1 MSTSVGWHSEIIDQ
15 RKGAGYFLSQT
26 GHPCFKPVD
35 YIKYRAL
42 QRDRSSALIDEWNR
56 WLLDLKRSSHEAVR
70 RAAVTASALTQD
82 DIDEYY
88 RDRVSVDREHDALE
102 SSRKQLRV
110 TDQQLTLLESTHSM
124 SSPKDDRIQEIARPI
139 QAANSTTS
147 TAGTSATG
155 MSAEKAGP
163 SGANTALRQLP
174 NASTT
179 PPGTPSSL
187 AASSSHLEYL
197 PPYSGAAM
205 DSYPSANTVTFDNI
219 ATITG
224 SAADLNASAAVPG
237 LASEWSTSVRDL
249 GPITDS
255 NSAPSSATTDALP
268 TAHTNRTVISAS
280 GMLPGSPETFLA
292 VPPSDEQS
300 TAIDADEQAILLSQ
314 IEEITHTCAPQEGKA
329 CSTCLFKN
337 YQRLS
342 VDALVKNQLK
352 ITEIADVVSLMGVF
366 VPSRP
371 TERMKSVF
379 SDDILQAFIKSG
391 EVTHA
396 EWDSV
401 EFNDSLAMKAV
412 KDRKDDVAATLVP
425 MNKDH
430 RHIRIM
436 LETLLEYLPKDEDRS
451 ISEYEYTVKHIGPVM
466 QAFFESKNVTSHFPN
481 KDSSTQK
488 KLGLKPDRPDFTAA
502 AGKIEIA
509 WGEFSGPAHENDE
522 WKNLW
527 DFFRNV
533 RYGKAFLD
541 SGFEMAPLFHIIY
554 EIGNYMR
561 LRTESRGMYVLY
573 EVGKFTIPTTTARVA
588 SLIATFSTLLIAK
601 KDIEDIAK
609 GSFNVLKRSW
619 GYKDLEESK
628 KARVQRPNRGQ
639 KNPITSD

>member
-1 MSTSVGWHSEIIDQ
+1 MHRLLRHLLSPCDPWDELDEASLKTPRNESVSPLTST
-15 RKGAGYFLSQT
+15 
-26 GHPCFKPVD
+26 
-35 YIKYRAL
+35 
-42 QRDRSSALIDEWNR
+42 LI
-56 WLLDLKRSSHEAVR
+56 
-70 RAAVTASALTQD
+70 
-82 DIDEYY
+82 
-88 RDRVSVDREHDALE
+88 
-102 SSRKQLRV
+102 
-110 TDQQLTLLESTHSM
+110 
-124 SSPKDDRIQEIARPI
+124 
-139 QAANSTTS
+139 AANSTTS
-147 TAGTSATG
+147 TA
-155 MSAEKAGP
+155 
-163 SGANTALRQLP
+163 
-174 NASTT
+174 
-179 PPGTPSSL
+179 
-187 AASSSHLEYL
+187 
-197 PPYSGAAM
+197 
-205 DSYPSANTVTFDNI
+205 
-219 ATITG
+219 
-224 SAADLNASAAVPG
+224 
-237 LASEWSTSVRDL
+237 
-249 GPITDS
+249 
-255 NSAPSSATTDALP
+255 ATTDALP

-412 KDRKDDVAATLVP
+412 KLCLQDRKDDVAATLVP

-451 ISEYEYTVKHIGPVM
+451 ISD
-466 QAFFESKNVTSHFPN
+466 PN

-601 KDIEDIAK
+601 TLRILQRAHSMFLRDLGATKTLKNPRKLAFNDLIAVK
-609 GSFNVLKRSW
+609 K
-619 GYKDLEESK
+619 SK
-628 KARVQRPNRGQ
+628 KIFN
-639 KNPITSD
+639 I